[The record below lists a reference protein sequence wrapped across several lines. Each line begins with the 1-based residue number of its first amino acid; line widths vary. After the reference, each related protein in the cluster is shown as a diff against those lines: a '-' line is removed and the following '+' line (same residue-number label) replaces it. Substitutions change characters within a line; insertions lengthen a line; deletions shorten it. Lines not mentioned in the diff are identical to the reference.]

1 MFAGSQISDRYE
13 LIERVAEGGMG
24 EVWRAKQIA
33 LGREVAIKVLHPLH
47 RVSSPNLETRFQRE
61 AEIVGKISHRNVI
74 SIIDFGTTPKGD
86 QYLVMPFLHGE
97 TLEARM
103 KREPP
108 ALDELLR
115 IARDVL
121 SGLAAIHDVGVVHRD
136 LKPANIFL
144 AHDADGMV
152 PKLLD
157 FGISRDEKREGTM
170 LTQDGTVMGT
180 PHYMAPEQFE
190 SARTVDHRAD
200 LHSLGAI
207 LYEAIAGRTPYLGA
221 DAFAVFR
228 ATLESTPPRIE
239 TLRKDVDPGLAS
251 LIHDSI
257 AKSPDERFQSARD
270 MRAAVDRVL
279 AGEPIRG
286 DAIAPKVTDDISTA
300 PTALAPDSLHSLD
313 QVQIPPSKQRRLLPA
328 IAGLVLVGAG
338 AAAAVMLWPDPPPD
352 PTPTRPVIVESDE
365 RPADPEAPTFARVAN
380 SGSLRSLAIRFA
392 RLPPDMRRHVMGF
405 APEGDRWSMLTAEE
419 NAAPIVER
427 LETELEVTQA
437 QPTLEPKLMH
447 TTVRLAVRETAS
459 VEAPLLRSL
468 AHDTLVVALYGDV
481 ENESGQVEASTA
493 EDGAM
498 TYVVASPSSAGWS
511 SSRFLEE
518 DRDCLPLPAGIVRN
532 APRDM
537 AAAIRRTH
545 TIARTRI
552 QRQGNSRE
560 VFMAAGYT
568 RQKTLVVFYAPEGQC
583 RAGETLA
590 TVEQPGALD
599 ELFLTDR
606 NDDGETMLVLSTVV
620 GARLRRW
627 DVWAVDGGSIWTRE
641 LPTAPNLEERDRA
654 SVFGSR
660 DRMLRNRDQ
669 YALALRE
676 PGGARSWLRW
686 NGTTL
691 ESAPAPGRSAPQRQ
705 RD

>member
-1 MFAGSQISDRYE
+1 MFAGSQIADRYE

-24 EVWRAKQIA
+24 EVWRARQIA

-47 RVSSPNLETRFQRE
+47 RVSSPNLETRFRRE

-86 QYLVMPFLHGE
+86 QYLVMPFLHGQ
-97 TLEARM
+97 TLEARL
-103 KREPP
+103 KNQPP

-144 AHDADGMV
+144 ARDADGIV

-207 LYEAIAGRTPYLGA
+207 LYEAIGGRAPYTGA

-228 ATLESTPPRIE
+228 ATLESTPAKIE
-239 TLRKDVDPGLAS
+239 SLRKDIDPALAE
-251 LIHDSI
+251 LIHRAI
-257 AKSPDERFQSARD
+257 AKSPDERFQSARE
-270 MRAAVDRVL
+270 MRDAIDRVL
-279 AGEPIRG
+279 SGAPLRG
-286 DAIAPKVTDDISTA
+286 DAVAPAVSDDISTA

-313 QVQIPPSKQRRLLPA
+313 QVKVPPSKRRVWPWVV
-328 IAGLVLVGAG
+328 GLVL
-338 AAAAVMLWPDPPPD
+338 AAAGSTAMVMLWPEPTPD
-352 PTPTRPVIVESDE
+352 PTPTRPVEVESDE
-365 RPADPEAPTFARVAN
+365 PPDDPEAPVFARVAS

-392 RLPPDMRRHVMGF
+392 RLPAELRAHVLGF
-405 APEGDRWSMLTAEE
+405 APEDERWSMVTSQED
-419 NAAPIVER
+419 AAAIVER
-427 LETELEVTQA
+427 LGTELESTSVEA
-437 QPTLEPKLMH
+437 KLRPELMH
-447 TTVRLAVRETAS
+447 TTARLAVRERAT
-459 VEAPLLRSL
+459 VESPMLRSL

-481 ENESGQVEASTA
+481 ENDDGEIEASTE

-498 TYVVASPSSAGWS
+498 VYVVASPSSSGWS
-511 SSRFLEE
+511 SSRFLRE
-518 DRDCLPLPAGIVRN
+518 DDECLPLPAGIVRN

-545 TIARTRI
+545 TVSRTRV
-552 QRQGNSRE
+552 QRDGVARE
-560 VFMAAGYT
+560 LFMAAGFT
-568 RQKTLVVFYAPEGQC
+568 RHKTLVVFYSPQGACG
-583 RAGETLA
+583 AGETVA
-590 TVEQPGALD
+590 TIEQPGALD

-606 NDDGETMLVLSTVV
+606 NGDGETMVALSTTTEA
-620 GARLRRW
+620 GRRLRRW
-627 DVWAVDGGSIWTRE
+627 ELWSLDGASVWNRE
-641 LPTAPNLEERDRA
+641 LPTAPDLDERESA
-654 SVFGSR
+654 AVLGSR
-660 DRMLRNRDQ
+660 EALLRSRDQ
-669 YALALRE
+669 YTLVIRE
-676 PGGARSWLRW
+676 PSRRRTWLSWDGSNLVP
-686 NGTTL
+686 
-691 ESAPAPGRSAPQRQ
+691 APAPRRAPPQL
-705 RD
+705 D